1 MFDVDVFGKFAQIPT
16 QADEQK
22 GFSNQFQAGGGL
34 GLKSGIGE
42 SADFLL
48 SSYSTYNYH
57 AATYDKE
64 HFTQYVYQ
72 RTRLKIS
79 LLPWKQRILLQ
90 TDLSHNFM
98 WKHYNDYKE
107 MDGNDGFFLWNASAG
122 YKFLKD
128 RSLTLKASVHDI
140 LNQNRN
146 IYQYTTS
153 VYSESIKTNDLKRYF
168 MLSVRYDLKR

>member
-1 MFDVDVFGKFAQIPT
+1 MDVFGKFAQIPT